1 MLDLKLP
8 QSLGPGQGGFESVDA
23 AIEVIL
29 GFVEDFLGLQ
39 NLQDT
44 VLTLQYLLGEEK
56 FGQFLHSDL
65 GLLSLRCEKVSA
77 LGRRGLQMF
86 HPLRSWRHFDRLIFN
101 GQWFVARNIYVFP
114 LFVGPRSSSICIW
127 TIQVSLGIRHGPP

>member
-8 QSLGPGQGGFESVDA
+8 QSLSPGQGGLESVDA

-39 NLQDT
+39 NFQDT
-44 VLTLQYLLGEEK
+44 VLTLQYVLGEEK
-56 FGQFLHSDL
+56 LGQFLHSDL

-77 LGRRGLQMF
+77 LGRRGL
-86 HPLRSWRHFDRLIFN
+86 
-101 GQWFVARNIYVFP
+101 
-114 LFVGPRSSSICIW
+114 
-127 TIQVSLGIRHGPP
+127 